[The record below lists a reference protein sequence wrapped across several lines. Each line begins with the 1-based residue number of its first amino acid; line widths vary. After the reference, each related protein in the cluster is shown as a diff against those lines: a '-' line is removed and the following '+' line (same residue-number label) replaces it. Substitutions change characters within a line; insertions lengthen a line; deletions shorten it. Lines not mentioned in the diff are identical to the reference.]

1 MRRSARARIDL
12 SALHHNLRIARD
24 AAAGGRVI
32 AVVKADAYGHG
43 MLPVARALSGEVH
56 GLAVSCV
63 QEATA
68 LRDAGIRGP
77 LMLLQGFRDG
87 RELLE
92 AARLGTQPV
101 VHEPGQLACLEAA
114 RLPEPV
120 SVWLKLDTGMH
131 RLGFAPSQACALLER
146 LAACR
151 QVAGVPGLL
160 THLACADEPERPET
174 AAQIRVFDEATRGL
188 PGEHSVAN
196 SAAILRVPAAR
207 RGWVRPGIMLYG
219 ASPLPAATAE
229 DLALRPVMTVTAP
242 VVAVR
247 PLEAGDAVGYGGGYV
262 CAGPRMLAMVA
273 MGYGDGYPRHA
284 PSGTPVLLRGRR
296 CPLMGRVS
304 MDMLAVDVTDV
315 PEVAVGDTATL
326 WGEGLP
332 VDEIAA
338 AAGTISYELLCG
350 VGGRLH
356 TTIEDDSIFKVQD
369 SKGCAGFDLP

>member
-1 MRRSARARIDL
+1 VRRSARARIDL

-24 AAAGGRVI
+24 AAGSSRVI

-63 QEATA
+63 QEAAA

-77 LMLLQGFRDG
+77 LMLLQGFKDG

-92 AARLGTQPV
+92 AARLCAQPV

-131 RLGFAPSQACALLER
+131 RLGFAPSQARALLER

-219 ASPLPAATAE
+219 ASPLSAATAE
-229 DLALRPVMTVTAP
+229 ELALRPVMTVTAP

-247 PLEAGDAVGYGGGYV
+247 PLEAGDAVGYGGSYV

-304 MDMLAVDVTDV
+304 MDMLTVDVTDV

-350 VGGRLH
+350 VGARLH
-356 TTIEDDSIFKVQD
+356 TVFEGDSRFNIQD
-369 SKGCAGFDLP
+369 SRG